1 VVVAGRPARTSKG
14 ITMSKI
20 SRRAALAAAASGAGV
35 LGAAAAAR
43 AAGDAPAGR
52 EGRPRIDHYT
62 TPAGA
67 ELVPAVR
74 LAHNPYRY
82 TTLYSLKLPDL
93 RAGDVVQ
100 AHSQFE
106 ATNDLGVQVM
116 LAHAMLFHPKETIIN
131 HGPPPAKGRVI
142 SEYATENITPAM
154 HHGFRTLVGSLAVPA
169 DGDGWVSVVIY
180 AADLAGP
187 PGGKLGVEKGY
198 GGLRAI
204 VFRNAIDPAPAADRP
219 RR

>member
-1 VVVAGRPARTSKG
+1 MGH
-14 ITMSKI
+14 I
-20 SRRAALAAAASGAGV
+20 SRRAALAAGAGI
-35 LGAAAAAR
+35 LGAAGAAR
-43 AAGDAPAGR
+43 AAGGAPPR
-52 EGRPRIDHYT
+52 PDHRPRIDHYT

-67 ELVPAVR
+67 ELVPAIR

-100 AHSQFE
+100 AHCQFE
-106 ATNDLGVQVM
+106 ATNDVGVPVM
-116 LAHAMLFHPKETIIN
+116 LAHAMLFHSKETIVA

-142 SEYATENITPAM
+142 SEYAGENLTPAM

-169 DGDGWVSVVIY
+169 DGDGWVSVIVY
-180 AADLAGP
+180 ASELAGP
-187 PGGKLGVEKGY
+187 PGGKLGVQKGY

-204 VFRNAIDPAPAADRP
+204 VFRNAAAPAPAADRP
-219 RR
+219 RD